1 MTNASHPTSVHP
13 LQRLAKRNRLVV
25 AVRGG
30 AGSGKSSF
38 AASLADAGQGRLC
51 LFDTERKAR
60 LIPGADGTRFDALE
74 VNTPDELPEFI
85 AWALTEGR
93 EQRQYGCFALDSFAM
108 YFGRKHAETLRR
120 LRETTGD
127 PLVQP
132 TADQLAADQLIF
144 QEVLRR
150 LCVDSGACVV
160 ITDQIPARG
169 REERTENELGR
180 VLPVT
185 LSGLEYFVDVLL
197 ELEVRMEGFETVRVG
212 RVVKSNSLAFP
223 LGLEVRNPTFADLLQ
238 RQALSTSAQPGSLTP
253 SDGWNE
259 AGMPVV
265 GTARSEGSET
275 AGIYAEVEQ
284 IVREAEAARAQA
296 EAQVQATAQQQ
307 VQMTFAAL
315 VERAAALGVT
325 RAQLLIAADHYHG
338 VTNPE
343 RLTHEQ
349 IADLHQRL
357 TSRYGDEHE
366 TQQQPPNDAPPP
378 EGVIPPALGG
388 PDGGDSAIAS
398 APVTDAHQSQHAR
411 REQPRHSNKS
421 DKPQHE
427 R

>member
-1 MTNASHPTSVHP
+1 MSDTTNTFHVHP
-13 LQRLAKRNRLVV
+13 LQRLARRNRLVV

-38 AASLADAGQGRLC
+38 AASLAEAGQGRLC

-60 LIPGADGTRFDALE
+60 LISGSDGTRFDALE
-74 VNTPDELPEFI
+74 VNAPDELPEFI
-85 AWALTEGR
+85 TWALTEGR

-127 PLVQP
+127 PLAQP
-132 TADQLAADQLIF
+132 TADQLAADQMLF

-150 LCVDSGACVV
+150 LCVDSGASVV

-197 ELEVRMEGFETVRVG
+197 ELEVRMDGFETVRVG
-212 RVVKSNSLAFP
+212 RVVKSNSQAFP
-223 LGLEVRNPTFADLLQ
+223 LGLEIRNPTFADLLQ
-238 RQALSTSAQPGSLTP
+238 RQAAFTPVQAGSLAPADNTP
-253 SDGWNE
+253 D
-259 AGMPVV
+259 
-265 GTARSEGSET
+265 EGHDST
-275 AGIYAEVEQ
+275 GIYAEVEQ
-284 IVREAEAARAQA
+284 IVREAEAARTQA
-296 EAQVQATAQQQ
+296 EAQVQAAAEQR
-307 VQMTFAAL
+307 VQMTFATL

-325 RAQLLIAADHYHG
+325 RAQLLVAADHYHG

-343 RLTHEQ
+343 RLTPDQ
-349 IADLHQRL
+349 ITDLHQRL
-357 TSRYGDEHE
+357 TDRYGPSPTDRHP
-366 TQQQPPNDAPPP
+366 TNGAPSPDDAAA
-378 EGVIPPALGG
+378 PALGR
-388 PDGGDSAIAS
+388 PAS
-398 APVTDAHQSQHAR
+398 DDPATASLPESDTHESPPAK
-411 REQPRHSNKS
+411 REQPRQSS
-421 DKPQHE
+421 RADRPQ